1 MPLVRNF
8 IMFSRN
14 CFKSKLQIR
23 HFSPLRITWLCW
35 QPAGI
40 HLSNRITTSWRWKMG
55 QKQEECLFL
64 KVKGKRANQ
73 EGMEALGMGK
83 TKQSAVD
90 LRKVALTQHS
100 CGPVLRFYSKAAEI
114 RDRKSS
120 CPFFHSNPSP
130 SSVSLWDFEVSLNS
144 AGLGHLTPINQPQVL
159 MAKRLQQLSW
169 PWRLTWLESFPWMNC
184 ISLKWKYAKL
194 MEISLF
200 EIRILAITF

>member
-90 LRKVALTQHS
+90 LREVTLTQHS
-100 CGPVLRFYSKAAEI
+100 CTEI
-114 RDRKSS
+114 
-120 CPFFHSNPSP
+120 
-130 SSVSLWDFEVSLNS
+130 
-144 AGLGHLTPINQPQVL
+144 
-159 MAKRLQQLSW
+159 LQQSCRNQRQKKQLPPFPFQSQSKFSITVRFWGLSEFSRAG
-169 PWRLTWLESFPWMNC
+169 PFDTNKSTPCFKGKEAAAAFMAMKAHLASKFPLNELHLFKVK
-184 ISLKWKYAKL
+184 IWKFK
-194 MEISLF
+194 
-200 EIRILAITF
+200 RAIPLWN